1 MLAISLYLDFKSIYV
16 FLVSSNNPKKVHA
29 INKISPTKREMIAK
43 IIFSKK
49 RTAIAVVMKIK
60 EKTR

>member
-1 MLAISLYLDFKSIYV
+1 MNIYV

-29 INKISPTKREMIAK
+29 INEISPISKEIMAK
-43 IIFSKK
+43 VNFPIK

-60 EKTR
+60 EKIRYI